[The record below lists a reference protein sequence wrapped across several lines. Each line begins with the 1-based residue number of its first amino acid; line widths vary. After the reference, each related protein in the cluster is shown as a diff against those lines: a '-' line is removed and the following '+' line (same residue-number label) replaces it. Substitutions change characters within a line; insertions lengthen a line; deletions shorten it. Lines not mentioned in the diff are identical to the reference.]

1 MTFEEVYQQLNPNQK
16 IAVDTTEGTVMVVAG
31 PGTGKTQVL
40 GARIASILK
49 RTDVNPENILCLT
62 FTEAATTALRKRLN
76 QFMGAE
82 SYKVSVYTYHGFC
95 NTVIQENRDLFGI
108 QDLDPVSEL
117 EVREVMR
124 EIVNE
129 LPHDSKI
136 KRYVG
141 DVYYDIRDLLKVF
154 GLMKK
159 DNLTSAALVKKVDDK
174 LQDMLTD
181 EAYLFKTN
189 SRGNKKG
196 DLNPRLYNK
205 DKTPLEKLREAALL
219 LDVYDA
225 KLRERKRY
233 DFNDMIAWVLEAL
246 HTNEDL
252 LLHYQEQYQYF
263 LVDEYQDTNGAQN
276 E

>member
-1 MTFEEVYQQLNPNQK
+1 MTFEEVYQELNPNQK

-159 DNLTSAALVKKVDDK
+159 DNLTC
-174 LQDMLTD
+174 
-181 EAYLFKTN
+181 F
-189 SRGNKKG
+189 
-196 DLNPRLYNK
+196 
-205 DKTPLEKLREAALL
+205 
-219 LDVYDA
+219 
-225 KLRERKRY
+225 
-233 DFNDMIAWVLEAL
+233 
-246 HTNEDL
+246 
-252 LLHYQEQYQYF
+252 
-263 LVDEYQDTNGAQN
+263 
-276 E
+276 